1 MLNVEVTV
9 SFMISTKMIDAAHLG
24 MSGAVRKTPLVRSI
38 LLEKQLSVKY
48 PLYLKLE
55 NLQITGSFKARG
67 AFNKLKS
74 VLPEAQKVGVI
85 TASAGNHAQG
95 VAYHS
100 KQLGIH
106 AKIVMPETTPLVKV
120 NSTRQWDPEIV
131 LHGET
136 YQEAYA
142 KALELQKQE
151 KRIYIHAF
159 DDEAIIAGQGTV
171 GKEILDDEQSIQNL
185 ICPLGGGGLLAGC
198 GLYFREKNPNSK
210 IFAVQAEGC
219 SNFLPS
225 VKAGHPVTLE
235 SAQTIADGIAVKRI
249 GDLTFDLCRNL
260 VNDTVLVSD
269 EEIAAGILWLL
280 ENERIFAEGC
290 GGAVIAAV
298 MKRPE
303 ILTAPSA
310 LVVSGGNLD
319 VNMLSRII
327 DRGLVR
333 TGRLA
338 KIEVVIPDAPGS
350 LAKLLKVFA
359 DQRASVVQIEHER
372 LFERSSLKDVYTTI
386 SLETHG
392 PTHVQQLKQALMQ
405 GGWQARFHT

>member
-1 MLNVEVTV
+1 
-9 SFMISTKMIDAAHLG
+9 MISAKMIESAHAS
-24 MSGAVRKTPLVRSI
+24 MSGAVRRTPLIRSI
-38 LLEKQLSVKY
+38 LLEKQLSLKHPV
-48 PLYLKLE
+48 YLKLE

-74 VLPEAQKVGVI
+74 VQAEAQKVGVI

-100 KQLGIH
+100 KALGIH

-120 NSTRQWDPEIV
+120 NSTRQWEPEIV

-136 YQEAYA
+136 YQEAYT
-142 KALELQKQE
+142 KACEIQKKE
-151 KRIYIHAF
+151 GRIYIHAF
-159 DDEAIIAGQGTV
+159 DDEAIILGQGTI
-171 GKEILDDEQSIQNL
+171 GKEILEEEATIQNL

-198 GLYFREKNPNSK
+198 GQYFKEKVAAPK

-219 SNFLPS
+219 SNFLPALQ
-225 VKAGHPVTLE
+225 AGHPVTLT
-235 SAQTIADGIAVKRI
+235 SAQTIADGIAVKRM
-249 GDLTFDLCRNL
+249 GDITFDLCKKL
-260 VNDTVLVSD
+260 VDETILVSD
-269 EEIAAGILWLL
+269 EEIASGILWLL

-298 MKRPE
+298 MKRPDL
-303 ILTAPSA
+303 ISKPSA

-319 VNMLSRII
+319 VNLLSRII

-338 KIEVVIPDAPGS
+338 LLEVLIPDAPGS
-350 LAKLLKVFA
+350 LAKLIKVFA
-359 DQRASVVQIEHER
+359 EHKASIVQIQHER
-372 LFERSSLKDVYTTI
+372 LFESKSLRDVYTTI

-392 PTHVQQLKQALMQ
+392 PDHVERIKQALLQ
-405 GGWQARFHT
+405 GGWQARFHR